1 LISQGVERR
10 ITTEEFKNH
19 VKEKYLRLRKVFQKN
34 PEQIENEL
42 NKNDAKTAKLGL
54 HRLDRN
60 LKGKIAVDI
69 PDPERKRGALRL
81 VLKKDTLELVAVSNH
96 YKDLKGLIISFLKRF

>member
-10 ITTEEFKNH
+10 ITTKFENH
-19 VKEKYLRLRKVFQKN
+19 VKEKYLRLREVFQKN
-34 PEQIENEL
+34 PELIENEL

-54 HRLDRN
+54 HRLDKN

-69 PDPERKRGALRL
+69 PDPDGKRGALRL
-81 VLKKDTLELVAVSNH
+81 VMKETTLELVAVSNH
-96 YKDLKGLIISFLKRF
+96 YKDLKG